1 MSRLVIVLG
10 ACLLLLGCQA
20 GMAAAGL
27 ATAAQ
32 LAELTGQTALLG
44 SGNEALQGEIDAL
57 RDMPSETA
65 LDWQTWGQIALAVGG
80 GMFGLNHQRNRARMK
95 RGEKVA

>member
-1 MSRLVIVLG
+1 GVVMRWVAVLSVL
-10 ACLLLLGCQA
+10 ALCGCQA

-32 LAELTGQTALLG
+32 IATLTGQAEMLG

-57 RDMPSETA
+57 QDMPPDTA
-65 LDWQTWGQIALAVGG
+65 LDWTTWGQIGV
-80 GMFGLNHQRNRARMK
+80 
-95 RGEKVA
+95 